1 MPEEYRL
8 GTQAHQILDHERRSA
23 RYSLGAM
30 DVGVE
35 QDDAAFERRGVRCVG
50 DPGKDDLLIV
60 HLAGRGVDVLDAEEQ
75 LARLDQVRRR
85 GGRSEGRLGKLATER
100 QGDDAV

>member
-1 MPEEYRL
+1 DLHRDAGLRRRVDWYSQIAGDERGIVRVIEVPMPEEYRL

-60 HLAGRGVDVLDAEEQ
+60 HLAGRGVDVL
-75 LARLDQVRRR
+75 
-85 GGRSEGRLGKLATER
+85 
-100 QGDDAV
+100 